1 MTGSSVGLAEA
12 LALRWDE
19 QEFTEV
25 RPGIFGATID
35 SAQLTVTVYRYEPGC
50 AWEEH
55 RHPEDQVTF
64 VVEGGAVD
72 FVVAGAPVTLGPG
85 ELSVIPGD
93 IPHSASVAADG
104 ERVIT
109 LNVWTLRN
117 R

>member
-1 MTGSSVGLAEA
+1 MLEQA

-35 SAQLTVTVYRYEPGC
+35 TEQLTVTVYRYEPGC

-55 RHPEDQVTF
+55 SHPEDQVTCVVDGGTVEF
-64 VVEGGAVD
+64 VVDGR
-72 FVVAGAPVTLGPG
+72 PTPLSPG
-85 ELSVIPGD
+85 QLALIPGGV
-93 IPHSASVAADG
+93 PHAASVPADAQ
-104 ERVIT
+104 RVVTI
-109 LNVWTLRN
+109 NVWRLRN

>member
-1 MTGSSVGLAEA
+1 V
-12 LALRWDE
+12 RWDE

-35 SAQLTVTVYRYEPGC
+35 TEQLTATVYRYEPGC

-55 RHPEDQVTF
+55 RHAEDQVTCVIEGGVIEF
-64 VVEGGAVD
+64 VVGGR
-72 FVVAGAPVTLGPG
+72 PVSLGPG

-93 IPHSASVAADG
+93 TPHSAAVAAG
-104 ERVIT
+104 GARVVT
-109 LNVWTLRN
+109 LNVWRLRP